1 MTRLSLK
8 RGKKGKKE
16 QPITFSSVADNL
28 VSNSKLIS
36 MTKNTLSKNI
46 FETFENF
53 VLYPAKIVGVKLSS
67 VVDYIACICLTSL
80 ASYYYFN

>member
-8 RGKKGKKE
+8 KVKR
-16 QPITFSSVADNL
+16 TTYHFSSVADNL

-36 MTKNTLSKNI
+36 ITKSTLSKNI

-53 VLYPAKIVGVKLSS
+53 VLYPAKFVGVKLSS
-67 VVDYIACICLTSL
+67 VVDYIACICLASL
-80 ASYYYFN
+80 ATYYTSRRC

>member
-8 RGKKGKKE
+8 KSKKE

-36 MTKNTLSKNI
+36 ITKSTLSKNI

-53 VLYPAKIVGVKLSS
+53 VLYPAKFVGVKLSS
-67 VVDYIACICLTSL
+67 VVDYIACICLASL
-80 ASYYYFN
+80 ATYYTSSRC

>member
-1 MTRLSLK
+1 MVRLSL
-8 RGKKGKKE
+8 KKGKKE

-53 VLYPAKIVGVKLSS
+53 VLYPTKFVGVKLSS
-67 VVDYIACICLTSL
+67 VVDS
-80 ASYYYFN
+80 